1 MVYWLKLVIQVTVVK
16 IVDTL
21 LRVKLGWSLICFL
34 TRDA

>member
-21 LRVKLGWSLICFL
+21 LRVKLGWSLIS
-34 TRDA
+34 DIKK